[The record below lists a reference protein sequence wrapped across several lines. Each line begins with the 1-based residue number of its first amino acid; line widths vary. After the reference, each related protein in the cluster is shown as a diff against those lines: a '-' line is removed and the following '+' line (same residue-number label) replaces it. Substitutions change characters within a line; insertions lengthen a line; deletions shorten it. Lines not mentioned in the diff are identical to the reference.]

1 MATSYSNRGSFSSST
16 GLPFTMETL
25 RMANGAI
32 SQNGGLIVIG
42 ETVATL
48 HREIQGS
55 KVNQVIFKQY
65 SWKL

>member
-16 GLPFTMETL
+16 GLPFTMETHL
-25 RMANGAI
+25 KVATGAM

-48 HREIQGS
+48 HKEIQGS
-55 KVNQVIFKQY
+55 KVNQVI
-65 SWKL
+65 L